1 VYRGRGVHHVA
12 IGVKSLRETRAF
24 YRDVLDFTE
33 IFVDFPEAEYPAL
46 QPVVRANRVVYS
58 AVLFNQPAGGIIL
71 ELIDMAD
78 PPSRPIRKNVS
89 YGDIGVSK
97 ISITV
102 PDIDVTYKELKGRV
116 KWCFEQRS
124 VTIEGFGDYRFAFC
138 EDPEGNLVEFVSAAK
153 LPVRQRFGGISSV
166 GISVTDLDRSVA
178 FYQKYLGF
186 DKVVI
191 AEHDRFSGRVGE
203 ITGSQGS
210 QIRSCLLANSHA
222 EGMVEL
228 FEVSKPRG
236 RSIPFAARWGD
247 YGYLQMCLNGNQG
260 DDINRIAA
268 YLEQEGLEFLC
279 EPQFMHDEKEGAFFY
294 MKDPDGIPVEFL
306 VFLK

>member
-1 VYRGRGVHHVA
+1 MYRGRGVHHVA
-12 IGVKSLRETRAF
+12 IGVRSLRETRAF

-33 IFVDFPEAEYPAL
+33 IFVDFPEAEYAAL
-46 QPVVRANRVVYS
+46 KPVVRADRVVYS
-58 AVLFNQPAGGIIL
+58 AVLFSQPAGGIIL
-71 ELIDMAD
+71 ELIEMVE
-78 PPSRPIRKNVS
+78 PPSRPIRKHVS

-102 PDIDVTYKELKGRV
+102 PDVDATYKELKGRA

-124 VTIEGFGDYRFAFC
+124 VAIEGFGDYRFAFC
-138 EDPEGNLVEFVSAAK
+138 EDPEGNLIEFVSAAE
-153 LPVRQRFGGISSV
+153 LPVRQRFGGISSI
-166 GISVTDLDRSVA
+166 GISVTDLDRSVP

-203 ITGSQGS
+203 ITGSHGS
-210 QIRSCLLANSHA
+210 QIRSCLLANSQA
-222 EGMVEL
+222 DGMVEL

-236 RSIPFAARWGD
+236 KSMPFAARWGD
-247 YGYLQMCLNGNQG
+247 FGYLQVCLNGNQG
-260 DDINRIAA
+260 DDINEIAA